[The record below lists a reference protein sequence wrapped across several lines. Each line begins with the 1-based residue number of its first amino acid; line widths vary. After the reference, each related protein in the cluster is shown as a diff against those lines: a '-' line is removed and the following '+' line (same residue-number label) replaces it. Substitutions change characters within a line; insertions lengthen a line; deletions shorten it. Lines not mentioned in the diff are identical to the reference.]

1 MKKINF
7 DNVERVFIETELTFK
22 NDKLIKYFEPI
33 QNLIGEVS
41 IENGVL
47 TYCGTSRDG
56 SIFSEIPSK
65 IAEAVDEMIHSFD
78 NIDYEDDN
86 DTVVAFENLKKDYA
100 ENKEVF
106 INAFEYVN
114 WEVRNI
120 YKDYET
126 EQNCSTIYTLTYSK
140 ENGEHITS
148 YNFS

>member
-7 DNVERVFIETELTFK
+7 DNAERVFNETKLTFK
-22 NDKLIKYFEPI
+22 NDKLIPYFESL

-47 TYCGTSRDG
+47 TYCGTSYDG
-56 SIFSEIPSK
+56 SIFSEMPFK
-65 IAEAVDEMIHSFD
+65 IDEAVDEMIHSFD

-86 DTVVAFENLKKDYA
+86 DTVEAFENLKKDYA
-100 ENKEVF
+100 KNKEAF

-114 WEVRNI
+114 WETRNI

-126 EQNCSTIYTLTYSK
+126 EQGYSAIYALTYSK
-140 ENGEHITS
+140 ENGDHITS
-148 YNFS
+148 YDFS

>member
-114 WEVRNI
+114 WETRNI
-120 YKDYET
+120 IKT
-126 EQNCSTIYTLTYSK
+126 MKRNRTAQQFTL
-140 ENGEHITS
+140 
-148 YNFS
+148 